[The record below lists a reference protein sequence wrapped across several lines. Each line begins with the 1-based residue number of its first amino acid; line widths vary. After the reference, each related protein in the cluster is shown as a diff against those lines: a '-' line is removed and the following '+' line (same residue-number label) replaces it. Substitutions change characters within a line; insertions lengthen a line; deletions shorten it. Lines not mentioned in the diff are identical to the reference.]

1 MSNRRRLYVD
11 IASIRWAPNFDEF
24 RRHSHVPFPYHFADR
39 KIHVVSTYFFDGISL
54 VEISTFFPRTFFNVI
69 SLVEKSTLF
78 PSSFFNVI
86 FMVEKSMSCARTFI
100 RRNFDGAESRCRFRL
115 SCKLMKTLRSNSFA
129 SNFKNLTFAIL
140 FSLNFSSKFS

>member
-11 IASIRWAPNFDEF
+11 IASIRRAPNFDEF

-39 KIHVVSTYFFDGISL
+39 KIHVVSTYFFDG
-54 VEISTFFPRTFFNVI
+54 I

>member
-11 IASIRWAPNFDEF
+11 TTLTRRAPNFDEF
-24 RRHSHVPFPYHFADR
+24 PRHSHVPFPYNFADR
-39 KIHVVSTYFFDGISL
+39 KIHVVSTFLFGGISL

-78 PSSFFNVI
+78 PSSLFNVI
-86 FMVEKSMSCARTFI
+86 FMVKKSTSCASTFI
-100 RRNFDGAESRCRFRL
+100 RRNLNGAKSRCRFRL
-115 SCKLMKTLRSNSFA
+115 SCKLMKTLRFSFA